1 MNTQQ
6 NVPLEENSL
15 ASEHRAF
22 IHVVRSV
29 FVAAYA
35 QGQFDLANG
44 FNSST
49 SLEDVATEW
58 MEDHHA
64 VFKAPV
70 ELNRLI
76 EQLANEAKKDRS
88 LTNT

>member
-6 NVPLEENSL
+6 NLPSEENSL
-15 ASEHRAF
+15 PSEHSAF

-44 FNSST
+44 FNSCT
-49 SLEDVATEW
+49 SLEEVATEW
-58 MEDHHA
+58 MENHHA

-70 ELNRLI
+70 DLNRLV
-76 EQLANEAKKDRS
+76 EQLTKEAKKDRS